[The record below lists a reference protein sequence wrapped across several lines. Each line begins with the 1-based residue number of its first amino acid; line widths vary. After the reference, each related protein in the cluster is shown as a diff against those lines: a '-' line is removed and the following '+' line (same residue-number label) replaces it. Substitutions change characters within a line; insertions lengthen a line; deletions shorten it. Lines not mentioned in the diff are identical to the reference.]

1 MVKINKDTLGA
12 PAPLVIQKLGTDYL
26 KSADKAL
33 ARLEKND
40 PEALHDFRVSLR
52 KLRSLLQAYNNA
64 LPHPLKLEH
73 IKVLRKLF
81 AATGRSRDR
90 EVQIMWLARHRD
102 QSINEASWKSLI
114 EKLIKP
120 TGTTTSL
127 YPLLKDQFPPLKKA
141 LTKALKQLN
150 LSNQNGTEQSRSFGK
165 ICRLQSVRFSERLWR
180 NIKGLSTLDEY
191 ALIHQSRINCKKL
204 RYLLEPLAPI
214 NNTLS
219 RDVDRLKSLQD
230 VLGDIHDLEILIDQ
244 LSTLGIPKT
253 LTRQQLAEA
262 NRLIAKL
269 KDDCRSKRQQLRQ
282 LLNHKKRFHL
292 TRDVTKALG

>member
-292 TRDVTKALG
+292 TRDVTKAQG